1 MVVLYTVD
9 NDVEVKVGV
18 TVMLYVTVGVTV
30 LVACG
35 PQWSSISNMQE

>member
-1 MVVLYTVD
+1 MVVLYIVD
-9 NDVEVKVGV
+9 HDVEMKVGV

-35 PQWSSISNMQE
+35 PQSSSISNMQE